1 VADGGA
7 TYTVNI
13 ELATRQFSQDLRNL
27 KNKIQNELGKTVKVA
42 TGGTG
47 GGAVA
52 REKAKALR
60 EERIEE
66 AKQKKKRYLRDRQ
79 DAFAVRQGKAV
90 SDNLKLQKYGLDV
103 EARKVKLG
111 EAGRAGLRG
120 DLQFAEAKLKIL
132 NEEIAGEFKLLDL
145 INKQSAAEKKALIDK
160 ENAARKLENRAR
172 KGPYGQRMYGPIDK
186 YGTQVYTGYKN
197 PRTPPVPKSGAS
209 LPIDLGRKGTG
220 TFATKQSDLLR
231 RRRTLETLLD
241 TFKGVNTDEVR
252 KFKTGI
258 QTLITEYSKV
268 SDLQTK
274 MRPTGMGGKAMG
286 GWGAWKD
293 GKLVTKDKIGVAGT
307 LSRQLE
313 QLDNLTK
320 KEEFRGKQIRIRIRA
335 EEEFLNKKHR
345 IEKLLATF
353 DKKGVATDTKRL
365 QLEKAVTVQ
374 DKQQLDTLLRQ
385 LELENIELRG
395 VSGTGGRRG
404 GRGSTFVGGPSSR
417 LNVQN
422 GYVMPGPR
430 PTGRGGRMLQSA
442 MISGGFPLLF
452 GQNPLIAGFGAAG
465 GAIGEGITPGGGF
478 AGGIAATAALTT
490 ITTAVNAVSALGK
503 AMGPF
508 TQDTDALVAATGK
521 ANTFRAK
528 EIELIKELEGDQA
541 AFNAAMKDMT
551 RIVGQEGVDAL
562 KKFGEDTQKLS
573 QDWTVF
579 MTKMSAGFARL
590 INWSGLLKEGRKGAV
605 NRARGD
611 AYTGDEEMQRIL
623 GRYDK
628 LSGRRRTGSTNAQLL
643 ELEEQIKKR
652 ILVVDEKNLK
662 AQEAKEKSL
671 KRQIEESKKIE
682 ALYKNI
688 GGTIK
693 NGIVD
698 GINAALDGTKTLG
711 EVAGNVFRKMSNAL
725 LDFGV
730 SMALS
735 NLPIPGA
742 KKFFGNF
749 ANGGRP
755 PKGRPSIV
763 GERGPE
769 LFVPDSSGTIIPN
782 HEIGGASVVV
792 NVDASGSAVQ
802 GDGGQ
807 AEELGSMLAAAV
819 QAEIANQQRPGG
831 LLAGTR

>member
-1 VADGGA
+1 MADGGA

-27 KNKIQNELGKTVKVA
+27 RTKIKDELGKTVKV
-42 TGGTG
+42 TSTPDKK
-47 GGAVA
+47 
-52 REKAKALR
+52 EKARALR
-60 EERIEE
+60 EARIQE
-66 AKQKKKRYLRDRQ
+66 AKDRKKRYLRDRQ
-79 DAFAVRQGKAV
+79 DAFAVRHGKAV
-90 SDNLKLQKYGLDV
+90 SNNLKLQKYGLDV
-103 EARKVKLG
+103 EARKIKLG

-274 MRPTGMGGKAMG
+274 MRPTGMGGKVMG

-293 GKLVTKDKIGVAGT
+293 DKLITKDKIGVAGT

-320 KEEFRGKQIRIRIRA
+320 KEEFRGKQIRLRIRA

-385 LELENIELRG
+385 LELENIGLRG

-404 GRGSTFVGGPSSR
+404 GRGGRRSTIVGGPSSP
-417 LNVQN
+417 LNFAAN
-422 GYVMPGPR
+422 GQLLAGPR

-508 TQDTDALVAATGK
+508 TQDTSALVAATGK

-682 ALYKNI
+682 ALYKDI

-711 EVAGNVFRKMSNAL
+711 EVAGNVFRKISNAL
-725 LDFGV
+725 LDYGV
-730 SMALS
+730 SALLANS
-735 NLPIPGA
+735 GLPGA
-742 KKFFGNF
+742 KKFFGF

-769 LFVPDSSGTIIPN
+769 LFVPDSAGTIIPN
-782 HEIGGASVVV
+782 HEMGGANIVV
-792 NVDASGSAVQ
+792 NVDASGSSVE

>member
-1 VADGGA
+1 
-7 TYTVNI
+7 VNI

-27 KNKIQNELGKTVKVA
+27 KNKIQNELGKSVKVA

-47 GGAVA
+47 GGTVG
-52 REKAKALR
+52 REKARAIRERRQQEAEDRRKAYSRDKKNAQQARTGDLIKQVNR
-60 EERIEE
+60 LESYGFKVASKRAKIEE
-66 AKQKKKRYLRDRQ
+66 AHELAKKRDFQ
-79 DAFAVRQGKAV
+79 TADVRIKQ
-90 SDNLKLQKYGLDV
+90 L
-103 EARKVKLG
+103 EA
-111 EAGRAGLRG
+111 EI
-120 DLQFAEAKLKIL
+120 QSENKIL
-132 NEEIAGEFKLLDL
+132 DTI
-145 INKQSAAEKKALIDK
+145 IKQGLEKEKQAK
-160 ENAARKLENRAR
+160 QRVEQARKLENRQR
-172 KGPYGQRMYGPIDK
+172 KGPHGQRMYGPIDEL
-186 YGTQVYTGYKN
+186 GNPIYTGKG
-197 PRTPPVPKSGAS
+197 PKPPAIPKSGAS

-220 TFATKQSDLLR
+220 KFATKQTDLLR
-231 RRRTLETLLD
+231 RRQTLETLLD

-293 GKLVTKDKIGVAGT
+293 GKLVTKDKIGSAGT

-320 KEEFRGKQIRIRIRA
+320 REEFRGKQIRLRIRA

-385 LELENIELRG
+385 LELENIGLKG

-508 TQDTDALVAATGK
+508 TQDTSALVAATGK

-742 KKFFGNF
+742 KKFFGF

-755 PKGRPSIV
+755 PK
-763 GERGPE
+763 
-769 LFVPDSSGTIIPN
+769 
-782 HEIGGASVVV
+782 
-792 NVDASGSAVQ
+792 
-802 GDGGQ
+802 
-807 AEELGSMLAAAV
+807 
-819 QAEIANQQRPGG
+819 
-831 LLAGTR
+831 